1 MKAAAVQ
8 KPEILYIDRRGISA
22 EVDPAD
28 RRVAEALRCAAM
40 IEDATPPEECGWLI
54 PSAPARGAFEVFMPH
69 AMVQGSDGS
78 WESRP
83 TGHAGRHAVR
93 SADVF
98 ARMLVSARRR
108 KQAAPLTPGQVAIGR
123 CYRDLA
129 EILASDGTKLSRLD
143 ASFGGG
149 DSGSWMDRRLE
160 LSERLDTL
168 RRRIGTGTALSVR
181 RIRPSDRGADQRGP
195 IMDRVM
201 VDMVCLEGRTLD
213 QVLKAHG
220 WVKDGRTYKAIT
232 EALCGALDRMIGY
245 RDEKT
250 C

>member
-8 KPEILYIDRRGISA
+8 KSEILYIDRRGIGA
-22 EVDPAD
+22 EVVAAE
-28 RRVAEALRCAAM
+28 RRTAEALRCAAM
-40 IEDATPPEECGWLI
+40 IQDATPPEECGWLI

-69 AMVQGSDGS
+69 AMVQGSDGK
-78 WESRP
+78 WASRP
-83 TGHAGRHAVR
+83 TGYAGRHAVR

-98 ARMLVSARRR
+98 DRMLVSARRR
-108 KQAAPLTPGQVAIGR
+108 KQAAPLTPGQVNMGR
-123 CYRDLA
+123 RYRDL
-129 EILASDGTKLSRLD
+129 EELLSSDGTKLSRLD

-160 LSERLDTL
+160 LSERLATL
-168 RRRIGTGTALSVR
+168 RRRIGTGAALSVR
-181 RIRPSDRGADQRGP
+181 RIRPSDRGDDQRGP

-220 WVKDGRTYKAIT
+220 WTPDGRTRKAVC

-245 RDEKT
+245 RGQKT

>member
-8 KPEILYIDRRGISA
+8 KPEILYIDRRGIGA
-22 EVDPAD
+22 EVVAAD
-28 RRVAEALRCAAM
+28 RRMAEALRCAAM
-40 IEDATPPEECGWLI
+40 IEDATPPAECGWLI
-54 PSAPARGAFEVFMPH
+54 PAAPARGAFEVFMPK
-69 AMVQGSDGS
+69 AIVRGSEGII
-78 WESRP
+78 EP

-93 SADVF
+93 AADVF
-98 ARMLVSARRR
+98 DRMLVSARRR
-108 KQAAPLTPGQVAIGR
+108 KQDAPLTPGQVAIGR

-160 LSERLDTL
+160 LSERLATL

-201 VDMVCLEGRTLD
+201 VDMICLEGRTLD

>member
-8 KPEILYIDRRGISA
+8 NTQVLYIDRRGIGVELDVTDRLAA
-22 EVDPAD
+22 E
-28 RRVAEALRCAAM
+28 RHRCDAM

-54 PSAPARGAFEVFMPH
+54 PSAPARGAFEVFMPQ
-69 AMVQGSDGS
+69 AMVQGSDGK
-78 WESRP
+78 WARQP

-98 ARMLVSARRR
+98 DRMLVSARRR
-108 KQAAPLTPGQVAIGR
+108 KQAAPLTPGQVAMGR
-123 CYRDLA
+123 RYRDLA
-129 EILASDGTKLSRLD
+129 ELLSSDGTKLSRLD

-149 DSGSWMDRRLE
+149 DSGGWMDRRLE
-160 LSERLDTL
+160 LSDQV
-168 RRRIGTGTALSVR
+168 RRIHRAIGNGMALSVR
-181 RIRPSDRGADQRGP
+181 RIRPSNRGADQRGP

-213 QVLKAHG
+213 QVLVAHG
-220 WVKDGRTYKAIT
+220 WTPDGRTRKAVW

-245 RDEKT
+245 RGVKT